1 MYPFNK
7 VNFVHLQSGIK
18 HIFFPLTISSRR
30 IPKLQTSSFVV
41 SWPNVAYYGEIYPL
55 QEQGNKKNC
64 LKNLCSAYSISRL
77 KQNNLS
83 IIIKLLVI
91 FNKC

>member
-1 MYPFNK
+1 MESNIY
-7 VNFVHLQSGIK
+7 
-18 HIFFPLTISSRR
+18 FFPLTISSKN
-30 IPKLQTSSFVV
+30 PKASSFVV
-41 SWPNVAYYGEIYPL
+41 SWPNVAYYGEMYPL

-64 LKNLCSAYSISRL
+64 LKILCSAYSISRL

-83 IIIKLLVI
+83 IIIKLLMI